1 MRKLAIIAFLI
12 SILLTYPQGLLA
24 MEVGGQVDIL
34 WSGVFQGDGHFDS
47 ELTESLDLELFLPPL
62 ASSEVRYEFL
72 VTKPLQGL
80 FSDNEVSYFTKKLY
94 IKYRSEHFHLTLGR
108 QPISWSFGSLL
119 NPVDYTLGAV
129 ALDEES
135 NSKYTDAL
143 EIYIPV
149 NWNSSVDMVVSFPG
163 GFDLALNQV
172 KWGARGRLGI
182 KGFDVTLN
190 YVQEPASSGAERGD
204 STGTLGLPS
213 GSSSRLFPRHRVGAT
228 LKGDIGGFGIYGSVG
243 RYFEEGMESSTSYLV
258 GADYSYDLDYLT
270 KITLQVEYLGL
281 QPDSLEAGLKTSLLK
296 MNPSD
301 TRLNL
306 LMGRVSYPLDEF
318 SSISLLTMVNANDGS
333 LVVGPSYQTVLPYN
347 LELTLGGLVA
357 IGREDT
363 LFAPGGLMPHAA
375 VSLGLSYAF

>member
-1 MRKLAIIAFLI
+1 MRNLVIIAFLI
-12 SILLTYPQGLLA
+12 SMLLTCSQGLLA
-24 MEVGGQVDIL
+24 MEAGGKVDIL
-34 WSGVFQGDGHFDS
+34 WSGVFQSDGHFDN

-62 ASSEVRYEFL
+62 GSSEVRYGFL

-80 FSDNEVSYFTKKLY
+80 FSDSEVSYFTKKLY
-94 IKYRSEHFHLTLGR
+94 IKHRSQHFHLTLGR

-129 ALDEES
+129 ALDEEN

-149 NWNSSVDMVVSFPG
+149 NWNSGVDMVVSFLG
-163 GFDLALNQV
+163 GFDPAFKQT

-190 YVQEPASSGAERGD
+190 YVQEPSSSGAERED
-204 STGTLGLPS
+204 NTGALGLANGFPS
-213 GSSSRLFPRHRVGAT
+213 GLFPRHRVGAT
-228 LKGDIGGFGIYGSVG
+228 LKGDIGGFGLYGSVG
-243 RYFEEGMESSTSYLV
+243 HYFEEGMESSTSYLV
-258 GADYSYDLDYLT
+258 GADYSYDLDYFT
-270 KITLQVEYLGL
+270 KITMQIEYLGL
-281 QPDSLEAGLKTSLLK
+281 QPDSLDAGLKASLLK

-301 TRLNL
+301 IRLDL

-318 SSISLLTMVNANDGS
+318 SSISLLTIMNANDGS
-333 LVVGPSYQTVLPYN
+333 LVVSPSYQNILPYN
-347 LELTLGGLVA
+347 LELTLGGVVA
-357 IGREDT
+357 IGRKDS
-363 LFAPGGLMPHAA
+363 LFAPGGLMPQAA

>member
-1 MRKLAIIAFLI
+1 MRKLVIIAFLI

-24 MEVGGQVDIL
+24 MEAGGQVDIL
-34 WSGVFQGDGHFDS
+34 WSGVFQSDGVFDN

-80 FSDNEVSYFTKKLY
+80 FSGNEASYFTKKLY
-94 IKYRSEHFHLTLGR
+94 IKHRFEHFHLTLGR

-149 NWNSSVDMVVSFPG
+149 NWNSGVDMVVSFPG
-163 GFDLALNQV
+163 GVDPAFKQT
-172 KWGARGRLGI
+172 KWGVRGRFGI

-190 YVQEPASSGAERGD
+190 YVQEPSSSGAGRGD
-204 STGTLGLPS
+204 SDGSLG
-213 GSSSRLFPRHRVGAT
+213 FPGGFLGELIPRKRVGVTA
-228 LKGDIGGFGIYGSVG
+228 KGDIGGFGVYGSVG
-243 RYFEEGMESSTSYLV
+243 RYFEEGLESSTSYLV
-258 GADYSYDLDYLT
+258 GADYSYDLDYFT
-270 KITLQVEYLGL
+270 KITMQVEYLGL
-281 QPDSLEAGLKTSLLK
+281 QPDSLDAGLKASLLK
-296 MNPSD
+296 MDPSD
-301 TRLNL
+301 TRLDL

-318 SSISLLTMVNANDGS
+318 SSISLLTVMNANDGS
-333 LVVGPSYQTVLPYN
+333 LVVGPSYQSVLPYS
-347 LELTLGGLVA
+347 LELTLGGFVT
-357 IGREDT
+357 IGRENA
-363 LFAPGGLMPHAA
+363 LFAPGGLMPRAA
-375 VSLGLSYAF
+375 VYVGLSYAF

>member
-135 NSKYTDAL
+135 NRKYTDAL

-149 NWNSSVDMVVSFPG
+149 NWNSGVDMVVSFPG
-163 GFDLALNQV
+163 GFDPALNRV
-172 KWGARGRLGI
+172 KWGTRGRLGI

-228 LKGDIGGFGIYGSVG
+228 IKGDIGGFGIYGSVG
-243 RYFEEGMESSTSYLV
+243 RYFKEGMESSTSYLV